1 MIYIIYF
8 SGMENWRNRDM
19 GGMGGGEM
27 KEKRSRREG
36 RERRVSVCIKEGGGW
51 GGFNEDSTEMDRL
64 E

>member
-1 MIYIIYF
+1 
-8 SGMENWRNRDM
+8 M